1 MRYFHNPYTRGGK
14 VVIFMDKKEE
24 KKELVE
30 ATDSDRRDFLKTAV
44 AAAGALAVAATVGGL
59 AGDEAAPSEPFLRE
73 VNTKQLGALK
83 ASPVRGTE
91 LQMLKGEGQKS
102 LRLKGSQ
109 LGNVL
114 KNEGLFMGP
123 DIKDISKVAS
133 TLSLS
138 Y

>member
-1 MRYFHNPYTRGGK
+1 
-14 VVIFMDKKEE
+14 MDKKEE
-24 KKELVE
+24 QKELVE

-44 AAAGALAVAATVGGL
+44 AAAGAFAVAATVGGL
-59 AGDEAAPSEPFLRE
+59 VSDEAEAAARMERAP
-73 VNTKQLGALK
+73 VDTKQLAALK
-83 ASPVRGTE
+83 ASPVRGTQ

-102 LRLKGSQ
+102 LRLEGSQ

-114 KNEGLFMGP
+114 KNEGLIGGA

>member
-1 MRYFHNPYTRGGK
+1 
-14 VVIFMDKKEE
+14 MDKKEE

-30 ATDSDRRDFLKTAV
+30 VTDSERRDFLKTAA

-59 AGDEAAPSEPFLRE
+59 ASDEAEAATMERAP
-73 VNTKQLGALK
+73 VDAKQLGALK
-83 ASPVRGTE
+83 AAPVRGTQ

-102 LRLKGSQ
+102 LRLGGSQ

-114 KNEGLFMGP
+114 KNEGLIGGP